1 MDTLDGGHYI
11 LAGDDTTNLGDN
23 DLAFLRNARIGFVFQ
38 AFNLL
43 SQLSVLSNIEV
54 PMHYL
59 GVSTQ
64 WPTAFSSGSAALGV
78 GVSCMTGCR
87 SFSQEAS

>member
-43 SQLSVLSNIEV
+43 SQLSS
-54 PMHYL
+54 
-59 GVSTQ
+59 
-64 WPTAFSSGSAALGV
+64 
-78 GVSCMTGCR
+78 R
-87 SFSQEAS
+87 